1 MLTKKCNTMEA
12 PKKCPNCY
20 GAGYIA
26 GKQGDSMANFPCPIC
41 SEKGMID
48 QANIDKGKV
57 IEQLKNMIGKVKI
70 KSEPLTFRK
79 YEAVGI

>member
-1 MLTKKCNTMEA
+1 MEA

-57 IEQLKNMIGKVKI
+57 IEQLKYYK
-70 KSEPLTFRK
+70 
-79 YEAVGI
+79 